1 MSTSIGKSTELQ
13 FLILQFKILL
23 PYYQRKSN
31 SDTKI
36 TFKKERK
43 KERKKDYPDTCH
55 IPSYITNDLINIDK

>member
-43 KERKKDYPDTCH
+43 KDYPDTCH